1 MAIKPMTEGPDPR
14 YARHRALHE
23 ISSNDAR
30 IHASTVCVVGA
41 GGVASSCLLYLA
53 AAGVRKLIIVDND
66 KVDVTNLQ
74 RQVIHSEERVGIN
87 KAESAE
93 TVLRAL
99 NSNVKII
106 VRKEKFTRET
116 APKILEGR
124 VDCIVDTT
132 DVPEARFLVAEIA
145 YRKSIPL
152 VHAAAVRFTVTL
164 TTVIPWLKKY
174 PCLRCLY
181 RAIPSRELRQ
191 VSERDGIFGPAAG
204 TAGTLAAS
212 ECIKVCLYR
221 DDKKLPDL
229 VLCGRLMII
238 HCFEMASRT
247 IPYTKKADCCLCCE
261 IYDSRNDHKLLKSL

>member
-1 MAIKPMTEGPDPR
+1 MTEGPDPR

-74 RQVIHSEERVGIN
+74 RQVIHNEERVGIN

-99 NSNVKII
+99 NSNVKIV

-132 DVPEARFLVAEIA
+132 DTPRRGSLLPRWPTEGPF
-145 YRKSIPL
+145 
-152 VHAAAVRFTVTL
+152 
-164 TTVIPWLKKY
+164 PW
-174 PCLRCLY
+174 CT
-181 RAIPSRELRQ
+181 Q
-191 VSERDGIFGPAAG
+191 QQ
-204 TAGTLAAS
+204 
-212 ECIKVCLYR
+212 
-221 DDKKLPDL
+221 
-229 VLCGRLMII
+229 CG
-238 HCFEMASRT
+238 SQ
-247 IPYTKKADCCLCCE
+247 
-261 IYDSRNDHKLLKSL
+261 